1 MNRIK
6 IGLSFVLMATLVTMA
21 AAQQA
26 LDPAFQVSSVNGE
39 CKISLPGQDEFLPV
53 EESKAYPYG
62 SHIRTGSRSSMVMTI
77 SEGNVVRVLANADLV
92 FNEDSSNVKIKNVQL
107 NDGEV
112 EFELNKAFHDGGNA
126 LNVETATAIC
136 GAIGSHARVAS
147 RMEQNLRI
155 VIFRVIKGLIRV
167 YGEDFEVGEMK
178 ADEWLSLL
186 SPSDRAFLRLKTM
199 KGAFNIRIKDQDM
212 NDKNL
217 ATKEGTVLKI
227 WRRVIPETNQRV
239 ITFQLTSPE
248 GELLDTFTVTFGADQ
263 KANFGGVEWKDK
275 LPKDDGKGRQRGNPI
290 PPEDVLDAIIQ
301 AVLDD
306 INIEFNRNRPRRPRP
321 PKPQTPTKVGD
332 R

>member
-6 IGLSFVLMATLVTMA
+6 IGLSFVLMAALATMA
-21 AAQQA
+21 AAQET
-26 LDPAFQVSSVNGE
+26 LDPAFQVSSVNGD
-39 CKISLPGQDEFLPV
+39 CRISLPGQDEFLPV
-53 EESKAYPYG
+53 EESRAYPYG
-62 SHIRTGSRSSMVMTI
+62 SHIRTGSRSSLVLTI

-112 EFELNKAFHDGGNA
+112 EVELNKAFHDGGNA

-136 GAIGSHARVAS
+136 GAIGSHFRVAS

-155 VIFRVIKGLIRV
+155 AIFRVIKGLIRV
-167 YGEDFEVGEMK
+167 YGENFEVAEMK
-178 ADEWLSLL
+178 ADDWLSML
-186 SPSDRAFLRLKTM
+186 SPSDRSFLRLKTM
-199 KGAFNIRIKDQDM
+199 KGAFNIKIKDQDM

-227 WRRVIPETNQRV
+227 WQRVIPESNQRI

-248 GELLDTFTVTFGADQ
+248 GELLETITITFTTDQ
-263 KANFGGVEWKDK
+263 KARFGGVEWIDK
-275 LPKDDGKGRQRGNPI
+275 LPPDGDKGRNRGNPI

-301 AVLDD
+301 SVLDD
-306 INIEFNRNRPRRPRP
+306 INVEFHRNRPPRP
-321 PKPQTPTKVGD
+321 PRPTTPTPVGK